1 MAQLAESDTMKRNKL
16 ILQIL
21 LSNIESPRI
30 ELAESGRSIRSSFTS
45 HVSSFDTVTSVNS
58 EQHSDDDDSSEYK
71 LLYAAVQRLPTF
83 ERITTA
89 LFDVRDEEN
98 VARKRL
104 INVTKLGAEE
114 LRMFIEKL
122 IKHIENDNLRLLQKI
137 RNRIDKV
144 DVQLPTVEV
153 RYKNLTAEAECEV
166 VHGKPLPT
174 FWNTTKGILSWWLWL
189 YYLCPTSLA
198 LNEMLTSEYGD
209 IKWEISG
216 FGETKTVAA
225 FLEDYF
231 GFYNSFLVV
240 VAVVP
245 VIFPIVFASLHT

>member
-1 MAQLAESDTMKRNKL
+1 MFRVD

-174 FWNTTKGILSWWLWL
+174 FWNTTKGILSVWKDGF
-189 YYLCPTSLA
+189 TFRA
-198 LNEMLTSEYGD
+198 LSFN
-209 IKWEISG
+209 IS
-216 FGETKTVAA
+216 
-225 FLEDYF
+225 
-231 GFYNSFLVV
+231 
-240 VAVVP
+240 
-245 VIFPIVFASLHT
+245 